1 MKKLWRAVL
10 LGTFMSC
17 IICLIFAGTA
27 AAKVVGGPIPDW
39 FGSSESYF
47 NWKYDTDSKTL
58 TLYGEGEPHDPEI
71 NQSEY
76 YDGVLQVNFYQKG
89 ALWDSYKEDIRHIR
103 IEGGITSVDSFL
115 VHDRYSD
122 NWRDCWQLALL
133 PRLETVDYSPDN
145 GFSWHLDCKTRT
157 VTVAG
162 NGSFP
167 SREAHD
173 PFIWGE
179 IKKLII
185 SDGITQ
191 YTPISSYND
200 SWVDTLVVG
209 KDCREIHW
217 VNVRKS
223 IEVSKNNPNCITYN
237 GALYSKD
244 YRNLILCP
252 ANISKDGLHPNTQI
266 IDTFSMPNTNIS
278 LIIPWGATTIE
289 WGAFPEARDIT
300 LVLPDTIKNIPENLK
315 VNRIISS
322 GKVSAINR
330 LTGTPDNSPINTAVY
345 DYYGIKP
352 GTTTT
357 MKNGKVYYFDQNYNY
372 TKGWKQV
379 NGKWYF
385 FNDYGAAVVKI
396 WKQSGNKWY
405 FMQAD
410 GSMARSQWIKWY
422 NKWYYVGKDGAM
434 YANRR
439 TPDGYWVNSS
449 GVWVK

>member
-1 MKKLWRAVL
+1 MKKTIRL
-10 LGTFMSC
+10 LAATFMMSC
-17 IICLIFAGTA
+17 AICLIFAGTA

-58 TLYGEGEPHDPEI
+58 TLYGEGRPFNPA
-71 NQSEY
+71 NPTPYS
-76 YDGVLQVNFYQKG
+76 DGFIDVDFYEKG
-89 ALWDSYKEDIRHIR
+89 ALWDSYKADIQHIK
-103 IEGGITSVDSFL
+103 IEGGITGIDSFL

-122 NWRDCWQLALL
+122 NWQDCWQLALL
-133 PRLETVDYSPDN
+133 PRLETVDYNPDN
-145 GFSWHLDCKTRT
+145 GFGWKLDCKTRT
-157 VTVAG
+157 ITVTG
-162 NGSFP
+162 NGAFP
-167 SREAHD
+167 SRQLQGL
-173 PFIWGE
+173 FGWGE

-185 SDGITQ
+185 SDGITEFV
-191 YTPISSYND
+191 PLFRE
-200 SWVDTLVVG
+200 WVDTLVVG
-209 KDCREIHW
+209 KDCKEVNYI
-217 VNVRKS
+217 NVRKS
-223 IEVSKNNPNCITYN
+223 IEVSKNNPNCSTYN

-266 IDTFSMPNTNIS
+266 IDIFSMPDTNIS
-278 LIIPWGATTIE
+278 LIIPWGATTIK

-330 LTGTPDNSPINTAVY
+330 LTGRPDNSPINTTAY

-372 TKGWKQV
+372 VKGWKQV
-379 NGKWYF
+379 NSKWYY

-405 FMQAD
+405 FLQAD
-410 GSMARSQWIKWY
+410 GTMATSKWIKWY
-422 NKWYYVGKDGAM
+422 DKWYYVGKDGAM

>member
-1 MKKLWRAVL
+1 MKKLWRTVL
-10 LGTFMSC
+10 LGAFMSC

-27 AAKVVGGPIPDW
+27 AAKVVGGPIPHR
-39 FGSSESYF
+39 FGESESYF
-47 NWKYDTDSKTL
+47 DWKYDTDTATL
-58 TLYGEGEPHDPEI
+58 TLSGEGRPHDSNPEI
-71 NQSEY
+71 DQMEY
-76 YDGVLQVNFYQKG
+76 YDGILDVNYYQKG
-89 ALWDSYKEDIRHIR
+89 DLWDSYKEQIKHIK
-103 IEGGITSVDSFL
+103 IEGGITALGGFL
-115 VHDRYSD
+115 VNNPYSD
-122 NWRDCWQLALL
+122 SWEEGWQLALL
-133 PRLETVDYSPDN
+133 PRLETVDYNPDN
-145 GFSWHLDCKTRT
+145 GFGWKLDCKTRT
-157 VTVAG
+157 ITVTG
-162 NGSFP
+162 NGAFP
-167 SREAHD
+167 SRQLQGL
-173 PFIWGE
+173 FGWGE

-185 SDGITQ
+185 SDGITEFV
-191 YTPISSYND
+191 PLFRE
-200 SWVDTLVVG
+200 WVDTLVVG
-209 KDCREIHW
+209 KDCKEVNYI
-217 VNVRKS
+217 NVRKS
-223 IEVSKNNPNCITYN
+223 IEVSKNNPNYSTYN

-422 NKWYYVGKDGAM
+422 NKWYYVGSDGAM
-434 YANRR
+434 YVNRR
-439 TPDGYWVNSS
+439 TPDGYWVNAD